1 MKTLNRENID
11 FELFLK
17 EKIAIN
23 CQTEEDCI
31 DFLKMCDEVGIKWG
45 SGSRASS
52 VTYFDSYGKDTCY
65 SYVNSKGD
73 SGLCSGSFGFHSRK
87 IGLRIYKWQTLNND
101 NKEITDDKDKKE
113 MINHPSHYNQ
123 GIEVIDIIESWGLNF
138 SLGNAIKYILRAP
151 HKSNQIE
158 DLKKASWY
166 IKREIEFLE
175 KSCKEDETIVS

>member
-1 MKTLNRENID
+1 MRTLNRENID

-52 VTYFDSYGKDTCY
+52 FTHFDSYGKDTCY
-65 SYVNSKGD
+65 SYFNSKGD
-73 SGLCSGSFGFHSRK
+73 SGLCSGSFGFHSRG

-101 NKEITDDKDKKE
+101 NKETTDDEDKKE
-113 MINHPSHYNQ
+113 MISHPSHYNQ
-123 GIEVIDIIESWGLNF
+123 GKFEAIDVIEDWKLNFNLGNTVKYISRAGHKDDII
-138 SLGNAIKYILRAP
+138 
-151 HKSNQIE
+151 Q

-166 IKREIEFLE
+166 LNREIERLE
-175 KSCKEDETIVS
+175 KGE

>member
-1 MKTLNRENID
+1 MRTLNRENID

-31 DFLKMCDEVGIKWG
+31 DFLKMCDEVGIKWV

-52 VTYFDSYGKDTCY
+52 VTHFDFYGKDTCY
-65 SYVNSKGD
+65 SYFNSEGE
-73 SGLCSGSFGFHSRK
+73 SGLCNRSFGFHSRE

-101 NKEITDDKDKKE
+101 NKETTDDKDKKE

-123 GIEVIDIIESWGLNF
+123 GKYEAIDVIEDWKLNF
-138 SLGNAIKYILRAP
+138 NLGNTVKYISRAG
-151 HKSNQIE
+151 HKDNIIQ

-166 IKREIEFLE
+166 LNREIERLE
-175 KSCKEDETIVS
+175 KGE